1 MNSAD
6 AGGSFFE
13 RLKAGLA
20 KTSRNLLGDIDGII
34 SGRKIIDQA
43 LFEELEEVLIMADV
57 GAVFT
62 RDLIEKMKERVSRR
76 ELDRPEHLRSVLR
89 DCMVEILEKN
99 EGPPVVSVHCG
110 AIHTIMVVGV
120 NGTGKTTTIG
130 KLAYLLKG
138 EGRQVMLAAADTFR
152 AAAAEQL
159 DIWAQ
164 RTGALLIRQEAGA
177 DPTAVVFDA
186 LQAAKSGRAS
196 IVIVDTA
203 GRLHTKVNLME
214 ELKKMKR
221 IMGRELP
228 GSPDEVLLV
237 LDATTGQN
245 AISQARQFKDEIG
258 ITGLVLTKL
267 DGTAKGGV
275 VVRIAAELGIPI
287 RYIGIGEKL
296 DDLRKFNSREFVDA
310 IFKVTPNRTDTD

>member
-1 MNSAD
+1 M
-6 AGGSFFE
+6 AGGTEGGGFFE

-20 KTSRNLLGDIDGII
+20 KTSKSLLGSIDGIVM
-34 SGRKIIDQA
+34 GKKVIDQA
-43 LFEELEEVLIMADV
+43 LFDELEEVLIMADV
-57 GAVFT
+57 GPAFT
-62 RDLIEKMKERVSRR
+62 HELIGRMKEQVRRR
-76 ELDRPEHLRSVLR
+76 ELDRPEHLRKILR
-89 DCMVEILEKN
+89 DTMAEILEKN
-99 EGPPVVSVHCG
+99 DHPF
-110 AIHTIMVVGV
+110 AIPADGIYTIMVVGV

-130 KLAYLLKG
+130 KLAHRLKG
-138 EGRQVMLAAADTFR
+138 EGRQVLLAAADTFR

-159 DIWAQ
+159 EVWAQ
-164 RTGALLIRQEAGA
+164 RAGIPLVRQEAGA

-186 LQAAKSGRAS
+186 LHAAKSGRGQV
-196 IVIVDTA
+196 VIVDTA

-228 GSPDEVLLV
+228 GAPHEILLV

-245 AISQARQFKDEIG
+245 AVSQARLFRDEIG
-258 ITGLVLTKL
+258 VTGLVLTKL

-287 RYIGIGEKL
+287 RFIGIGEKV
-296 DDLRKFNSREFVDA
+296 DDLRRFNSREFVDA
-310 IFKVTPNRTDTD
+310 IFRETGNTTGAR

>member
-1 MNSAD
+1 M
-6 AGGSFFE
+6 AGGTEGGGFFE

-20 KTSRNLLGDIDGII
+20 KTSKSLIGSIDGLIL
-34 SGRKIIDQA
+34 GKKVIDQE
-43 LFEELEEVLIMADV
+43 LFDELEEVLIMADV
-57 GAVFT
+57 GPAFAH
-62 RDLIEKMKERVSRR
+62 DLIGKMREQVGRR
-76 ELDRPEHLRSVLR
+76 ELDKPEHLRKVLR
-89 DCMVEILEKN
+89 DTMAEILVKN
-99 EGPPVVSVHCG
+99 EAPL
-110 AIHTIMVVGV
+110 AIPADGIYTIMVVGV

-130 KLAYLLKG
+130 KLARLLKE
-138 EGRQVMLAAADTFR
+138 EGRQVLLAAADTFR

-159 DIWAQ
+159 DVWAQ
-164 RTGALLIRQEAGA
+164 RAGIPLVRQEAGA
-177 DPTAVVFDA
+177 DPAAVVFDA
-186 LQAAKSGRAS
+186 VNAAKSGRAQV
-196 IVIVDTA
+196 VIVDTA

-228 GSPDEVLLV
+228 GAPHEVLLV

-245 AISQARQFKDEIG
+245 AVSQARLFRDEIG
-258 ITGLVLTKL
+258 VTGLVLTKL

-296 DDLRKFNSREFVDA
+296 DDLRAFNSREFVDA
-310 IFKVTPNRTDTD
+310 IFKVAGAD